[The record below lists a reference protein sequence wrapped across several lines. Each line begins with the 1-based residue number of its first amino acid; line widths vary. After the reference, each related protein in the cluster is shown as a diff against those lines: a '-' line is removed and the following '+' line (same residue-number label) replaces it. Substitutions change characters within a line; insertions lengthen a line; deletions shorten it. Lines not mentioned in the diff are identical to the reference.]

1 MAVRLNTQFRHH
13 AAHPPSAVKANLA
26 INQKPNPAPEQASIP
41 AAQNP
46 NPSLVLVGLDAVN
59 SRVKF
64 DADEDSDDQDE
75 DVDDEDDEDRK
86 CVCTQ
91 N

>member
-1 MAVRLNTQFRHH
+1 VAVKLNTQFRHH

-41 AAQNP
+41 ATPNP
-46 NPSLVLVGLDAVN
+46 NPSLGPVGLDAVN
-59 SRVKF
+59 SRKDFV
-64 DADEDSDDQDE
+64 DDNEDDQDE
-75 DVDDEDDEDRK
+75 DTDEDDEDRK
-86 CVCTQ
+86 CTCPE